1 MAFTVE
7 AILQKVVQA
16 ALKKKAMDLRVL
28 DVRGLSMV
36 TDYFVVCSG
45 NSRTQ
50 VEAIADAI
58 EEDLEPA
65 GIAIQG
71 LEGKKEGRWVLM
83 DLGDVVVHI
92 FHRDEREFYQLERL
106 WGDAPLVKAPFETM
120 ETVDER
126 GSMA

>member
-1 MAFTVE
+1 MAHTVE
-7 AILQKVVQA
+7 EVLQTVVQA
-16 ALKKKAMDLRVL
+16 AHKKKALDIRVL

-36 TDYFVVCSG
+36 TDYFVICSG

-58 EEDLEPA
+58 QEDLEPL
-65 GIAIQG
+65 GITIFS

-83 DLGDVVVHI
+83 DLGDIVVHI
-92 FHRDEREFYQLERL
+92 FHRDDREFYQLERL
-106 WGDAPLVKAPFETM
+106 WGDAPLVNMPVEMMETM
-120 ETVDER
+120 NER

>member
-7 AILQKVVQA
+7 EILQKVVQA
-16 ALKKKAMDLRVL
+16 AGKKKAFDITVL

-36 TDYFVVCSG
+36 TDYFVICSG

-65 GIAIQG
+65 GVDIFG
-71 LEGKKEGRWVLM
+71 LEGKREGRWVLL

-92 FHRDEREFYQLERL
+92 FHKDDREFYQIERL
-106 WGDAPLVKAPFETM
+106 WGDAPIVHVPLEDV

-126 GSMA
+126 G